1 MVGSDKKT
9 ILLVEDE
16 IINAMLVKDSL
27 EKYGYTVIH
36 AINGEQTINIFKK
49 NNNIDLIL
57 MDIDLGKGLD
67 GTEAAD
73 IILKEHDIPVVF
85 LSSHTEPDV
94 VEKTEKITSYGYV
107 VKNSSITVLDASIK
121 MAFKLFEAKIKE
133 QTKDVALNESQKTA
147 QWLLDI
153 AAEIIISLDAD
164 GTIILLNKSGH
175 NLLGYSAPELIG
187 KNWIETCTPPES
199 RDDMRRF
206 FGNLRAGKTGTREAV
221 ENKVLMKSGEQRIIS
236 WHMAVHKDKD
246 GKFTGFVSSGKDVT
260 ERKQAEEYLKKYQN
274 IVSSTS
280 EGIAFL
286 DQNYRYII
294 ANDSYTKYF
303 TDGSKK
309 IIGLTIGDH
318 FGLDS
323 FRDRIKGYFD
333 ECLTGEVIHYQE
345 WRETRYLGRRLIDIT
360 YTPYTDTSNRIS
372 GVIVNT
378 KDLTEHQTAGNE
390 GQTDIT

>member
-1 MVGSDKKT
+1 MAGNDKKT

-36 AINGEQTINIFKK
+36 AITGEQTIEIFR
-49 NNNIDLIL
+49 NNNEIDLIL

-85 LSSHTEPDV
+85 LSSHTEPEV

-133 QTKDVALNESQKTA
+133 QKKDTALNESQKTA

-153 AAEIIISLDAD
+153 AAEIILSLDAD
-164 GTIILLNKSGH
+164 GTITLMNKSGH
-175 NLLGYSAPELIG
+175 QLLGYSSPELIG
-187 KNWIETCTPPES
+187 KNWIETCIPRES
-199 RDDMRRF
+199 RDEIRNF
-206 FGNLRAGKTGTREAV
+206 YENLKSGKAGTRKAV
-221 ENKVLMKSGEQRIIS
+221 ENTVLLKSGEQRIVS

-246 GKFTGFVSSGKDVT
+246 GKFAGFVSSGKDIT
-260 ERKQAEEYLKKYQN
+260 EKKQAEEYLKKYQN

-294 ANDSYTKYF
+294 VNESYAKYF

-309 IIGLTIGDH
+309 VIGMTIGDH
-318 FGLDS
+318 FGADH
-323 FRDRIKGYFD
+323 FKKRIKEHFD
-333 ECLTGEVIHYQE
+333 RCLEGQVINFRE
-345 WRETRYLGRRLIDIT
+345 WRVTPTLGKRFIDIT
-360 YTPYTDTSNRIS
+360 YSPYTDELNRIS

-378 KDLTEHQTAGNE
+378 R
-390 GQTDIT
+390 DITETI

>member
-36 AINGEQTINIFKK
+36 AISGEQTIDIFKK
-49 NNNIDLIL
+49 NNDIDLIL

-85 LSSHTEPDV
+85 LSSHTEPEV

-133 QTKDVALNESQKTA
+133 QTKDAALNESQKTA

-153 AAEIIISLDAD
+153 AAEIILSLDAD
-164 GTIILLNKSGH
+164 GTISLMNKSGH
-175 NLLGYSAPELIG
+175 RMLGYNSPELIG
-187 KNWIETCTPPES
+187 KNWIETCIPAES
-199 RDDMRRF
+199 RDEMRRF
-206 FGNLRAGKTGTREAV
+206 FENLKSGKTGTREAV
-221 ENKVLMKSGEQRIIS
+221 ENKVLMKSGEQRIVS
-236 WHMAVHKDKD
+236 WHLAVHKDKD
-246 GKFTGFVSSGKDVT
+246 GKFAGFVSSGKDIT

-294 ANDSYTKYF
+294 VNDSYTKYF

-309 IIGLTIGDH
+309 IIGMTIGDH
-318 FGLDS
+318 IGAER
-323 FRDRIKGYFD
+323 FRESIKDNFD
-333 ECLTGEVIHYQE
+333 QCLKGRVINYQE
-345 WRETRYLGRRLIDIT
+345 WRETNNLGKRFIDIT
-360 YTPYTDTSNRIS
+360 YSPYTDTLNRIS

-378 KDLTEHQTAGNE
+378 KDLTEHLPA
-390 GQTDIT
+390 D

>member
-1 MVGSDKKT
+1 MVGNGKKT

-36 AINGEQTINIFKK
+36 AITGEQTIDIFRK
-49 NNNIDLIL
+49 NNDIDLIL

-85 LSSHTEPDV
+85 LSSHTEPEV

-133 QTKDVALNESQKTA
+133 QKKDTALNESQKTA

-164 GTIILLNKSGH
+164 GIISLMNKSGH
-175 NLLGYSAPELIG
+175 RMLGYTSPELIG
-187 KNWIETCTPPES
+187 KNWIETCIPAES
-199 RDDMRRF
+199 RKEMIRF
-206 FGNLRAGKTGTREAV
+206 FENLKSGKTGTREAV
-221 ENKVLMKSGEQRIIS
+221 ENTVLMKSGEQRIVS
-236 WHMAVHKDKD
+236 WHIAVHKDKD
-246 GKFTGFVSSGKDVT
+246 GKFAGFVSSGKDIT

-294 ANDSYTKYF
+294 VNDSYAKYF
-303 TDGSKK
+303 CDGTKK
-309 IIGLTIGDH
+309 IVGLTIADH
-318 FGLDS
+318 FGTEN
-323 FRDRIKGYFD
+323 FRKRIKDYFD
-333 ECLTGEVIHYQE
+333 QCLQGQVINYRE
-345 WRETRYLGRRLIDIT
+345 WRETASLGRRFIDVT
-360 YTPYTDTSNRIS
+360 YSPYTDTLNRIS

-378 KDLTEHQTAGNE
+378 KDLTALNSAE
-390 GQTDIT
+390 